1 MNETREQWLAAL
13 IEEMRGIFAV
23 HGHPLPEKIR
33 PTCGFPSSKARSK
46 HKHIGEHWSPAASD
60 DDTHEVSVSPVVSD
74 PYEVAG
80 ILTHE
85 LCHAACDGDGH
96 RGRFPDL
103 ARKLWL
109 EGIPSEAKAG
119 DAFKLNFKDI
129 IESLGEY
136 PHAAL
141 NVGRVLTP
149 QTTRMLKACCTSII
163 LPNGKQCGYT
173 VRLTKKWAD
182 IGLPTCPL
190 HSHKTMTLS

>member
-1 MNETREQWLAAL
+1 MNTTREQWLAAL
-13 IEEMRGIFAV
+13 IEELRGIFAV
-23 HGHPLPEKIR
+23 HGHPLPERIR

-46 HKHIGEHWSPAASD
+46 AKHIGEHWSPAASD

-85 LCHAACDGDGH
+85 LCHAATNGDGH

-109 EGIPSEAKAG
+109 EGIPTHACAG
-119 DAFKLNFKDI
+119 AAFRLHFKDI

-149 QTTRMLKACCTSII
+149 QSTRMLKASCH
-163 LPNGKQCGYT
+163 CGYT

-182 IGLPTCPL
+182 AGLPCCPL
-190 HSHKTMTLS
+190 HHLDRLTLS

>member
-1 MNETREQWLAAL
+1 MNTTREQWLAAL
-13 IEEMRGIFAV
+13 IEELRGIFAV

-33 PTCGFPSSKARSK
+33 ATCGLPSTKSRSK
-46 HKHIGEHWSPAASD
+46 DKHIGEHWSAKASD
-60 DDTHEVSVSPVVSD
+60 DDTHEVSVSPVVAE

-80 ILTHE
+80 ILCHE
-85 LCHAACDGDGH
+85 LCHAATDGDGH

-103 ARKLWL
+103 AKKLWL
-109 EGIPSEAKAG
+109 EGAPTVARAG
-119 DAFKLNFKDI
+119 DAFKENFKDI
-129 IESLGEY
+129 VESLGAY

-141 NVGRVLTP
+141 NVGRVATT
-149 QTTRMLKACCTSII
+149 QSTRMLKACCTSIV